1 MVKSRKGLL
10 KAVLG
15 LGLALPGIAAADNTN
30 AVIDSL
36 TSNTNI
42 NWGWDIES
50 YQQVD
55 AAANGSVT
63 GTGSGWYRVGSV
75 VSNNAVADEHY
86 EFSGW
91 SGSGVEPGQEN
102 ANPLVRTS
110 TRDPKVTTA
119 NFTPKLNSHGT
130 PYPWAAMY
138 YGNLSES
145 QLDTMLAQDTD
156 GDGHT
161 GNEEFT
167 ADTNPTLL
175 DSVFYTSI
183 KGTGV
188 NLHNTSTGRVYG
200 VSHKTNIMEDAWNV
214 YTNGIFGNGSNITV
228 EANGPGVYQGTVSKP
243 EE

>member
-1 MVKSRKGLL
+1 MKGGLIENMTGKMKSLL
-10 KAVLG
+10 GILGVVGAV
-15 LGLALPGIAAADNTN
+15 AMPAAADNTN

-110 TRDPKVTTA
+110 TRDPKTATA
-119 NFTPKLNSHGT
+119 NFDKKKYDVFVT
-130 PYPWAAMY
+130 
-138 YGNLSES
+138 SEVDG
-145 QLDTMLAQDTD
+145 LTD
-156 GDGHT
+156 VGSPT
-161 GNEEFT
+161 GEGSYDAFT
-167 ADTNPTLL
+167 SVTSSVPLFVVNPTNALIR
-175 DSVFYTSI
+175 YRN
-183 KGTGV
+183 KGATK
-188 NLHNTSTGRVYG
+188 H
-200 VSHKTNIMEDAWNV
+200 
-214 YTNGIFGNGSNITV
+214 
-228 EANGPGVYQGTVSKP
+228 
-243 EE
+243 